1 MPLQFA
7 VLASGSRG
15 NSTLIQ
21 AGGPGLL
28 IDVGLPH
35 RKLARR
41 LASVGCAW
49 ESVGC
54 ALLTHTHGDHLDNSS
69 LLAMSER
76 GIALCCHEE
85 HMLALRQFPGYITLE
100 RAGLVRT
107 YDERPFLAPNG
118 LRVEPIPLSHDGGAT
133 FGFRIEGKTERRGGW
148 LGLGFMADTGRWSE
162 AMVEALAG
170 AALLAIE
177 FNHDVELQRGSGRA
191 PFLIERILG
200 DEGHLSNE
208 QGASLLQAVLE
219 RSKPGP
225 LRHVVLL
232 HMSEQ
237 CNRPDL
243 ALEAAHAAVRASGRR
258 AEVMVGQQHTA
269 SPDLRLPQA
278 RIASQPQLDV
288 ATPSAAPEPVASAA
302 S

>member
-35 RKLARR
+35 RKLAGR

-49 ESVGC
+49 EGVGC
-54 ALLTHTHGDHLDNSS
+54 ALLTHTHGDHLENTS
-69 LLAMSER
+69 LLAMSAR
-76 GIALCCHEE
+76 GIAFFCHEE
-85 HMLALRQFPGYITLE
+85 HMPALRQFPGYIALE
-100 RAGLVRT
+100 RAGLVHT
-107 YDERPFLAPNG
+107 YDDRPFLAPNG

-133 FGFRIEGKTERRGGW
+133 FGFRVEGKTERRGGW

-170 AALLAIE
+170 AALVAIE

-208 QGASLLQAVLE
+208 QGAGLLQAVLE
-219 RSKPGP
+219 RSERGAV
-225 LRHVVLL
+225 RHVVLL
-232 HMSEQ
+232 HLSEQ
-237 CNRPDL
+237 CNRPEL
-243 ALEAAHAAVRASGRR
+243 ALEAAQGAVRASGRR
-258 AEVMVGQQHTA
+258 AEVLVGQQHTA
-269 SPDLRLPQA
+269 SPDLRLPQIRTGA
-278 RIASQPQLDV
+278 QPQLFPV
-288 ATPSAAPEPVASAA
+288 SPKSSPEPVPSAAS
-302 S
+302 